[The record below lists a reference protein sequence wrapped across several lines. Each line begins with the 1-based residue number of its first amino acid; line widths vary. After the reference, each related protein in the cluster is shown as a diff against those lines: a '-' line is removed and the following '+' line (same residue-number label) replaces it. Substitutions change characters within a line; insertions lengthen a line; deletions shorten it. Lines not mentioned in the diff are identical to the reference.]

1 MPNRHGTPSGPWP
14 FIDIEDALS
23 TEVAPRRQTHE
34 SDAEYPFNNEAD
46 NWRRYPHSLF
56 PNWTKSQQK
65 KSGIHDII
73 EPRWRNQG
81 RHLRSTPRSS
91 ACMVYRLNILK
102 EGRFHAKTSREPG
115 WVVRGDT
122 DSINQFWDALTNPAP
137 PDTRTQTFFV
147 DTLNGP
153 VLQMLGTRFTIDPF
167 FFSSSLGWI
176 PCRYQEQFLPGR
188 GDHITLTLMFVL
200 TRPNRV
206 HTSAPTPAPS
216 SYPPSTNTIPQ
227 NGDTS
232 YDFSIPSNFF
242 NEQTIIDTDQPL
254 LLQSTNTLLD
264 HDLIGIHAVRR
275 SIDHPSPSTVITYL
289 PPPTQHGTT
298 TADSLHARIM
308 ATGRS
313 VYWTELYR
321 VSADATL
328 LVLAQLWY
336 ALYAWDEVLEA
347 LTTEVVWLEA
357 HTLSTLRIYEAPKPS
372 PSVAT
377 TDPIPA
383 SSNDAPQA
391 PPPPEHN
398 MDAHERTH
406 AYIHQLHVLRAHLL
420 HYQELLEDFRKTVAF
435 LVDTPH
441 PGIPADL
448 PSQVVVQ
455 KECNTLLM
463 DIKRLEATRA
473 MLDERLGN
481 AMNLAFSSVAI
492 EDSKRRQRLS
502 EAALR
507 DSAAMKQIAY
517 ITMIYL
523 PASLCAAFLGMNTHE
538 ITGDPKMPGSIP
550 IYFAVALPL
559 TTLTVWV
566 MMLLYRSERRQR
578 EIEIQEGGVVAPVR
592 AALTK
597 LLYPIRVFIRA
608 LSFTPQKKRPKD
620 EAVIMS
626 TRSSVRTTSRRPTV
640 VRSAR
645 SSVRSARRLPQDD
658 DDEAQPEVT

>member
-14 FIDIEDALS
+14 FIDLDDPINPEQLCTAV
-23 TEVAPRRQTHE
+23 TPRRQTHE
-34 SDAEYPFNNEAD
+34 SETEYPFNNETD
-46 NWRRYPHSLF
+46 DWRLYPQSLF

-73 EPRWRNQG
+73 HPHRGGHVRPTS
-81 RHLRSTPRSS
+81 RTS
-91 ACMVYRLNILK
+91 ACMVYRLSILK
-102 EGRFHAKTSREPG
+102 EGRFHAQTSREPG

-122 DSINQFWDALTNPAP
+122 DSISQFWAALTNPAP

-167 FFSSSLGWI
+167 FFSSSLSWI
-176 PCRYQEQFLPGR
+176 PCRYQEQFVPGR
-188 GDHITLTLMFVL
+188 GDHITLTLVFVL
-200 TRPNRV
+200 TRSNRI

-216 SYPPSTNTIPQ
+216 SYPASTSTIL
-227 NGDTS
+227 GDTS
-232 YDFSIPSNFF
+232 YDFTIPSSFF
-242 NEQTIIDTDQPL
+242 NEQAIIDTDEPL
-254 LLQSTNTLLD
+254 LLQSSNTLLE

-275 SIDHPSPSTVITYL
+275 SIDNPSPSTVITYL
-289 PPPTQHGTT
+289 PPASQHGIT
-298 TADSLHARIM
+298 TADNLHARIM

-328 LVLAQLWY
+328 IVLAQLWY
-336 ALYAWDEVLEA
+336 ALYAWDEALEA

-357 HTLSTLRIYEAPKPS
+357 HTLSTLDIYETPKPT
-372 PSVAT
+372 PSL
-377 TDPIPA
+377 DPVPV
-383 SSNDAPQA
+383 STETPQPPA
-391 PPPPEHN
+391 PPEIN

-420 HYQELLEDFRKTVAF
+420 HYEELLANFRKTVAF

-455 KECNTLLM
+455 KECDTLLT
-463 DIKRLEATRA
+463 DIKRLEATRS
-473 MLDERLGN
+473 MLDERVGN
-481 AMNLAFSSVAI
+481 AMDLAFSSVEI
-492 EDSKRRQRLS
+492 EDSKRMQRLS

-517 ITMIYL
+517 ITMLYL
-523 PASLCAAFLGMNTHE
+523 PASLCAAIFGMNTRE
-538 ITGDPKMPGSIP
+538 LTGDPASIP

-559 TTLTVWV
+559 TTFTVWV
-566 MMLLYRSERRQR
+566 MILLYRSERRRR
-578 EIEIQEGGVVAPVR
+578 EIEIQDDAAVAPMR
-592 AALTK
+592 AFATRLF
-597 LLYPIRVFIRA
+597 YPIRVFIRA
-608 LSFTPQKKRPKD
+608 LSFTPQRKRPVD
-620 EAVIMS
+620 ETMLMS
-626 TRSSVRTTSRRPTV
+626 ARSSVRTTSRRPTV
-640 VRSAR
+640 VRNEVEGEIS
-645 SSVRSARRLPQDD
+645 RRPRRDLED
-658 DDEAQPEVT
+658 DDESQLKVV